1 MLQKVY
7 GYVSGLYQSEQRLS
21 RSMNEM
27 IEELEEFEV
36 RSMM

>member
-7 GYVSGLYQSEQRLS
+7 GYVSGLYRSERHLS
-21 RSMNEM
+21 QAMNEM

-36 RSMM
+36 QAMM